1 MEHPLLFLSLLLEAL
16 GLPAHGGKSA
26 LAQILAPHMQYSYL
40 AMIICVILAWAAT
53 SNMQIRTPKGLQNLM
68 EIFVDWSEN
77 FIYEQT
83 HDRKKTMII
92 FPMMTTFMFYIL
104 VANYMG
110 LIPGFMSPTANLN
123 VTLGCTAISIA
134 TYHILGVRF
143 HGIKYI
149 KHFMGPIPAMA
160 PMMFP
165 IEVFSH
171 IGRILSLSIR
181 LFGNMVSKEILL
193 GLLFML
199 AGPFLAPLPI
209 MILGC
214 LVCLLQAFI
223 FYVLSVVYSVEAM
236 AGAH

>member
-1 MEHPLLFLSLLLEAL
+1 MEHPLLFLSILLDAI
-16 GLPAHGGKSA
+16 GLPAHGGDSA

-40 AMIICVILAWAAT
+40 AMIICVILAKVGT
-53 SNMQIRTPKGLQNLM
+53 SNMKMIPTGLQNILEM
-68 EIFVDWSEN
+68 FVGSLEE
-77 FIYEQT
+77 FIDEQT
-83 HDRKKTMII
+83 HDKKKTRLI
-92 FPMMTTFMFYIL
+92 FPMIATFAMYIL
-104 VANYMG
+104 IANYMG

-123 VTLGCTAISIA
+123 VTLGCTAISIFA
-134 TYHILGVRF
+134 YHALGIRF

-165 IEVFSH
+165 IEIFSH
-171 IGRILSLSIR
+171 VGRILSLSIR

-199 AGPFLAPLPI
+199 AGPYLAPLPI
-209 MILGC
+209 MILGV

-223 FYVLSVVYSVEAM
+223 FMMLSIVYAVEAM
-236 AGAH
+236 SEGH